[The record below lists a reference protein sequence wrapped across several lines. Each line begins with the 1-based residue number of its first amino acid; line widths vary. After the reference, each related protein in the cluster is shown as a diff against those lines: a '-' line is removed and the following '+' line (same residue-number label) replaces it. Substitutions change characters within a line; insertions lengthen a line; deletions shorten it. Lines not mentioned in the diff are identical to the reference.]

1 MRKEFLF
8 SGKGGQGSIFVSI
21 VLAEA
26 ALIEGLHAVQS
37 QVYGAA
43 ARGEVTKAEVVISDS
58 EILYP
63 RIRKAD
69 FYVSFDYKALRNF
82 INEFD
87 MDGVLIFDNTY
98 KNIGRDKFKIAKIY
112 EYPFSKRSIEEFKS
126 TQPMN
131 MMALGFLAGV
141 SKIVK
146 IESII
151 KSLRIVGKERFFNI
165 NEISLKIGYDLSK
178 EVGDD

>member
-8 SGKGGQGSIFVSI
+8 SGRGGQGSIFASI

-63 RIRKAD
+63 RIRKAN
-69 FYVSFDYKALRNF
+69 FYVSFDYKALTKF
-82 INEFD
+82 IKEFD
-87 MDGVLIFDNTY
+87 ISGVLIFDNTY
-98 KNIGRDKFKIAKIY
+98 KSIDKKKLKIAKVY

-126 TQPMN
+126 TQPTN
-131 MMALGFLAGV
+131 MMALGFLAGI

-146 IESII
+146 IESLIE
-151 KSLRIVGKERFFNI
+151 SLRIVGKEKFFNI
-165 NEISLKIGYDLSK
+165 NEDSLKIGYALSK
-178 EVGDD
+178 EVKDG

>member
-8 SGKGGQGSIFVSI
+8 SGKGGQGSVFASI

-63 RIRKAD
+63 RIRKAN

-87 MDGVLIFDNTY
+87 MGGILIFDNTY
-98 KNIGRDKFKIAKIY
+98 KNIDKKNFEISKIY

-126 TQPMN
+126 TQPTN
-131 MMALGFLAGV
+131 MIALGFLAGIY
-141 SKIVK
+141 KIVK
-146 IESII
+146 IESLIE
-151 KSLRIVGKERFFNI
+151 SLRIVGKERFFNT
-165 NEISLKIGYDLSK
+165 NETSLKIGYSLSR
-178 EVGDD
+178 EVKDD

>member
-8 SGKGGQGSIFVSI
+8 SGKGGQGSVFASI

-63 RIRKAD
+63 RIRKAN

-87 MDGVLIFDNTY
+87 MDGILIFDNTY
-98 KNIGRDKFKIAKIY
+98 KNIDKKNFEISKIY

-126 TQPMN
+126 TQPTN
-131 MMALGFLAGV
+131 MIALGFLAGI

-146 IESII
+146 IESLIE
-151 KSLRIVGKERFFNI
+151 SLRIVGKERFFNT
-165 NEISLKIGYDLSK
+165 NKASLKIGYALSK
-178 EVGDD
+178 EVKDD